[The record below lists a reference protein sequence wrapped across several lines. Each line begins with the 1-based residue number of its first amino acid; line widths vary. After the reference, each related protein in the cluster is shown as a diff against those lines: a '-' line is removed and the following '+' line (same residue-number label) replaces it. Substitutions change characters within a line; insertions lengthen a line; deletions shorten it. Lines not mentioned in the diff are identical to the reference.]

1 MADEQ
6 SAASFAGRLLAW
18 WDVHGRR
25 NLPWQHERTPY
36 RVWVAEIMLQQT
48 QVSTVVPYF
57 ERFVTRFPDVESL
70 ARADLDEV
78 LHLWSGL
85 GYYARARHLHRAAG
99 VVVWEHGG
107 VFPDDLERIQRLPGI
122 GRSTAAAIVAQ
133 SHGRRAAILDAN
145 VKRVLARRRRVAG
158 AVSSAGTLDEL
169 WRLAESHTPAERVA
183 EYTQAIMD
191 LGATVCRRTR
201 PRCADCPVR
210 ADCQAYAAGD
220 PEGYPEK
227 APRRKRR
234 LERSRFF
241 VVVDPEG
248 ACLVERRPPDGI
260 WGGLWSPPERDA
272 GESVSAFLERA
283 GIAADLVGE
292 VQQAGVFR
300 HGFTHFDLDVEP
312 VYVRLRA
319 RPAAVRE
326 GVGRWIDPADHR
338 LGLSTV
344 AARLVGVT
352 TLFDTPRTGAPSGQ
366 PRLPTA
372 ASPGRR

>member
-1 MADEQ
+1 MGGAADD
-6 SAASFAGRLLAW
+6 SFARRLLAW

-25 NLPWQHERTPY
+25 NLPWQRERTPY

-48 QVSTVVPYF
+48 QVSTVEPYF
-57 ERFVTRFPDVESL
+57 ERFVARFPDLDSL
-70 ARADLDEV
+70 AAADLDEV

-85 GYYARARHLHRAAG
+85 GYYARARNLHRAAG
-99 VVVWEHGG
+99 VVAREHGG
-107 VFPDDLERIQRLPGI
+107 VFPDNVADVQGLPGV

-133 SHGRRAAILDAN
+133 SCGRRAAILDAN

-158 AVSSAGTLDEL
+158 AVSSARTLDAL

-183 EYTQAIMD
+183 DYTQAIMD

-201 PRCADCPVR
+201 PRCSDCPVR
-210 ADCQAYAAGD
+210 ADCEAYAAGD
-220 PEGYPEK
+220 PERFPERP
-227 APRRKRR
+227 PRRKRR

-241 VVVDPEG
+241 VVIDPGG
-248 ACLVERRPPDGI
+248 ACLVEQRPPDGI

-272 GESVSAFLERA
+272 GESVGGFLARA
-283 GIAADLVGE
+283 GIAADLVE
-292 VQQAGVFR
+292 QVQAAGVFR

-352 TLFDTPRTGAPSGQ
+352 TLFDASRSGA
-366 PRLPTA
+366 
-372 ASPGRR
+372 